1 MQFKNPIISK
11 ILLRVLN
18 NYYHHT
24 RVPNNYIYT
33 LPFALRPEEHQPTG
47 TLNFSVIDKKILQ
60 LKMNEGIN
68 YDFVVKLFSVNY
80 NILVFTGGMSGLVFN
95 I

>member
-1 MQFKNPIISK
+1 MT
-11 ILLRVLN
+11 ILSR
-18 NYYHHT
+18 
-24 RVPNNYIYT
+24 
-33 LPFALRPEEHQPTG
+33 G
-47 TLNFSVIDKKILQ
+47 TTMSQIKWDDDLKYSILQ